1 MVLNGARPSAGGRIK
16 QGAQLI
22 ASVLLST
29 QSKALGNSAGAGII
43 FDPVAVGAAT
53 VTTVSA
59 ADMMPMITGSC
70 ISGMPPGSLS
80 ASSASVQV
88 VPDNA
93 DAGDLVHGY
102 KIRFQKTGDAVQSP
116 TAWMKFSNANTA
128 SFREDRGQTQQN
140 TIWPTAGGPY
150 SVLIARYPSKGEA
163 LLELPKGVVIDL
175 RYSGITDG
183 AFVDPNWGN
192 LSGKK
197 ALALT
202 FDSVGSIDALMQ
214 NVLGQS
220 RAEPPFKPT
229 TLIYFLVNT
238 KEWVDSEP
246 GRPLGNPLA
255 MWVVVHPQTGRVSVS
270 SNVPTDGTNGLALR
284 AARQKAREGL
294 AVGK

>member
-1 MVLNGARPSAGGRIK
+1 MLFAMVLNGARPSAGGRIK

-150 SVLIARYPSKGEA
+150 SVLIAR
-163 LLELPKGVVIDL
+163 
-175 RYSGITDG
+175 
-183 AFVDPNWGN
+183 WGN